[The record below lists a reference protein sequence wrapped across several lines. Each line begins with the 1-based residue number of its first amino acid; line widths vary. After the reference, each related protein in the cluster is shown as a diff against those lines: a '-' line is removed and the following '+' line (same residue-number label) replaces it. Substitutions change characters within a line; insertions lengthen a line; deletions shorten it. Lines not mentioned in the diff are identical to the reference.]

1 MFRKRP
7 QTDLKLKTE
16 EMIDMAGNLNDLMN
30 MYQQLRSNPMQML
43 GRRYNIPQ
51 NINLNDPNAIT
62 QHLLNTGQI
71 TQEQYNNANNMRN
84 NPMIQNMFKLH

>member
-1 MFRKRP
+1 
-7 QTDLKLKTE
+7 
-16 EMIDMAGNLNDLMN
+16 MAGNLNDLMN

-43 GRRYNIPQ
+43 ARRFNIPQ

-84 NPMIQNMFKLH
+84 NPMIKKMFNLH